1 MDFKFTLA
9 LSLAPSVFL
18 KKYNLLI
25 SGIRLYIVI
34 EYAPGIHPMRDLP
47 D

>member
-9 LSLAPSVFL
+9 LLLAPSVFL

-34 EYAPGIHPMRDLP
+34 EYAPGIHPMRELP